1 MNIFKNLLW
10 STDIHVKRYWAIVS
24 LAIVFISILIFIR
37 YPGLVENPRFWAE
50 ETIYFETFLHA
61 DEWVEGFD
69 TFVYPAYYNFLSRLF
84 GLLSTFVSIE
94 NAPAVTTFFGFLTLI
109 TPVLI
114 IFFSNCKYWKSLKD
128 RVILSLFLIV
138 SCTTGEIW
146 LNSTNVHFITPI
158 ISFLILIDENVISK
172 FKNIV
177 YTILLFIASI
187 SGPITL
193 LMSPFFLVK
202 FIQEKKKIFLIYC
215 VALLIGGM
223 FQLSYYYLSAES
235 GFASP
240 SRFNEE
246 IFTFKRLYYL
256 ISTNVIFPM
265 FGYFSSIAF
274 KIGLGLINSSMF
286 EISNFF
292 TVNREYSFLKP
303 LALFLFEMRVLV
315 NLSLIIILSFF
326 FSMLLR
332 LSGKEDRVYFLYLFL
347 YLSLSMS
354 FLSLGGDGGFRYSY
368 ITSFILL
375 FFLYTKLPIQENFQ
389 HNFIKYILFLSI
401 FIGFAE
407 YKARMVSYSSDN
419 WPIWKEE
426 VFLWRGDKDHNP
438 LIWPSIKPDNPPWPK
453 RDVAWSVNLNHN
465 QWTES
470 NKKYSE
476 ELIRYIDNIKGL

>member
-1 MNIFKNLLW
+1 
-10 STDIHVKRYWAIVS
+10 
-24 LAIVFISILIFIR
+24 
-37 YPGLVENPRFWAE
+37 
-50 ETIYFETFLHA
+50 
-61 DEWVEGFD
+61 
-69 TFVYPAYYNFLSRLF
+69 
-84 GLLSTFVSIE
+84 
-94 NAPAVTTFFGFLTLI
+94 
-109 TPVLI
+109 
-114 IFFSNCKYWKSLKD
+114 
-128 RVILSLFLIV
+128 
-138 SCTTGEIW
+138 
-146 LNSTNVHFITPI
+146 
-158 ISFLILIDENVISK
+158 
-172 FKNIV
+172 
-177 YTILLFIASI
+177 
-187 SGPITL
+187 
-193 LMSPFFLVK
+193 
-202 FIQEKKKIFLIYC
+202 
-215 VALLIGGM
+215 
-223 FQLSYYYLSAES
+223 
-235 GFASP
+235 
-240 SRFNEE
+240 
-246 IFTFKRLYYL
+246 
-256 ISTNVIFPM
+256 
-265 FGYFSSIAF
+265 
-274 KIGLGLINSSMF
+274 
-286 EISNFF
+286 
-292 TVNREYSFLKP
+292 
-303 LALFLFEMRVLV
+303 
-315 NLSLIIILSFF
+315 
-326 FSMLLR
+326 MLLR